1 MEDAAIRGGF
11 VTALREHRDGFGLD
25 VSDQQVSRVADY
37 YDLVRV
43 HNPILHLVGPA
54 TPAEFAIRH
63 VLESLTLLEFLPVN
77 ARFADVG
84 TGAGLPSVPCLI
96 VRPDLKG
103 FLIESK
109 AKKVSFLREVAEKC
123 ELAERVTLIDRQFA
137 ETPRPVVGFV
147 TCRALD
153 RFAQNLPRLVKW
165 SGDATLLFFGGPSLR
180 DQLSDLGVK
189 FIERLMPMSE
199 QRYLFI
205 STKK

>member
-54 TPAEFAIRH
+54 TPEVFAIRH
-63 VLESLTLLEFLPVN
+63 VLESLTLLEFLPVD
-77 ARFADVG
+77 ARFADIG
-84 TGAGLPSVPCLI
+84 TGAGLPSV
-96 VRPDLKG
+96 
-103 FLIESK
+103 
-109 AKKVSFLREVAEKC
+109 LREVAEKC

-180 DQLSDLGVK
+180 DQLSDLGVE